1 MTQAWSEPKEPAT
14 GPRSDLGSS
23 DRGSSGPDSSSR
35 DRVGPGRFGAAP
47 WLAVAAFVTA
57 LAVQLILLISSPAN
71 VGLMIVVLAVGA
83 ALVFAGLGS
92 PTLAVALFLVAAFL
106 RLALPQAGLPVD
118 PFVLA
123 FAGVILA
130 AGVAIARRVNR
141 LPRLGA
147 VEAVMVLYLTW
158 NIVSALAPHRY
169 PASVPDTGEEFA
181 VWRFLLTGALFPFVL
196 YVVGRFVFDRESSV
210 RRLLWVVLVLAAYS
224 AGVSIAQFFGPSALV
239 WPRYIV
245 EGPGWPGRAAGVFD
259 QPVQNGLLLV
269 LGFTVA
275 LLLAGQ
281 ASEPRWCRVLA
292 GGVAVA
298 AIPAIYLTHTR
309 VVWLIFGLVLVA
321 GSLWARHFRTGFVA
335 TLVVVCLAIGVGWST
350 FTSDDRSRGG
360 IGSVSEVDDR
370 LNIAATSIWAI
381 GEKPIAGWGIGRFNQ
396 VNTYHHKQWSPGT
409 DWERGYGLSS
419 HHNELGI
426 AAELGLVGLA
436 LWLTILVLIL
446 WRLVKAVRRLPPAG
460 LLGRGLAVVALLAFL
475 SWTAVGA
482 TVELRFFEFS
492 NGLVW
497 LLAGIAVGCAERAHP
512 AEPGPG

>member
-1 MTQAWSEPKEPAT
+1 MTQARSEPREPAVQR
-14 GPRSDLGSS
+14 PSS
-23 DRGSSGPDSSSR
+23 RGRSSS
-35 DRVGPGRFGAAP
+35 GRFGAAP
-47 WLAVAAFVTA
+47 LLAIAAFVTT

-71 VGLMIVVLAVGA
+71 VGLMIVVLALGT

-106 RLALPQAGLPVD
+106 RLALPQAGLPFD

-130 AGVAIARRVNR
+130 AGVAIARRVNQ

-169 PASVPDTGEEFA
+169 PASVPDTGEDFA
-181 VWRFLLTGALFPFVL
+181 VWRFLLTGALLPFAL
-196 YVVGRFVFDRESSV
+196 YVVGRFVFDRDSSV
-210 RRLLWVVLVLAAYS
+210 RRLLWIVLALAAYS
-224 AGVSIAQFFGPSALV
+224 AVVSVAQFFGPAALV

-245 EGPGWPGRAAGVFD
+245 DGADWPGRAAGVFD

-269 LGFTVA
+269 LGFVIA

-281 ASEPRWCRVLA
+281 VSEPRWRRVAA
-292 GGVAVA
+292 GAVAVA

-309 VVWLIFGLVLVA
+309 VVWLVFGLVLVA
-321 GSLWARHFRTGFVA
+321 GSLWARNFRTGFVA
-335 TLVVVCLAIGVGWST
+335 TLVAVCLAIGVGWST
-350 FTSDDRSRGG
+350 FTSDDRTRGG
-360 IGSVSEVDDR
+360 IGSVSEVDSR
-370 LNIAATSIWAI
+370 LNIIATSLWAI
-381 GEKPIAGWGIGRFNQ
+381 GEKPIAGWGVGRFNQ
-396 VNTYHHKQWSPGT
+396 LNTYHHKQWSPGI
-409 DWERGYGLSS
+409 DWKLGYGLSS

-426 AAELGLVGLA
+426 AAELGLVGLV
-436 LWLTILVLIL
+436 LWLTILALVL
-446 WRLVKAVRRLPPAG
+446 WRLVKAVRRLPSDG
-460 LLGRGLAVVALLAFL
+460 IRSHGLAVVALLAFL
-475 SWTAVGA
+475 SWLVVGA

-512 AEPGPG
+512 AERAPPAERTQPVEQVRG